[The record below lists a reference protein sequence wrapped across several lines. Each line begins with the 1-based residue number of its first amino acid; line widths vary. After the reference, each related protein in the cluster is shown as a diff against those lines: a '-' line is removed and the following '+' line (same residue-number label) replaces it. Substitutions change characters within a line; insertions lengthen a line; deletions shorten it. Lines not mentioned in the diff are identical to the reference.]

1 MPHNAF
7 DFHADEY
14 DQWFADNPQLFESE
28 LRALKQLL
36 PQGKKT
42 LEVGIGSGIFAEQL
56 GITDGIDPSEGMLTL
71 ARQRNLN
78 VRKGVAEHLPYADA
92 SYDTVVFITSICFV
106 EDPVIAMQE
115 AFRVLKVGGALVLA
129 FLDRQHAFIATV
141 EAGKQESTFFR
152 DAQFYS
158 VGEVLVLIEQQGFR
172 VTDIVQTLTNPSAP
186 APEDPIEGYGQGAF
200 VVVRAEK
207 LYTTAP

>member
-115 AFRVLKVGGALVLA
+115 AFRVLKTGGVLVLA
-129 FLDRQHAFIATV
+129 FLDRQHAFIAAV
-141 EAGKQESTFFR
+141 EAGK
-152 DAQFYS
+152 
-158 VGEVLVLIEQQGFR
+158 
-172 VTDIVQTLTNPSAP
+172 
-186 APEDPIEGYGQGAF
+186 
-200 VVVRAEK
+200 
-207 LYTTAP
+207 